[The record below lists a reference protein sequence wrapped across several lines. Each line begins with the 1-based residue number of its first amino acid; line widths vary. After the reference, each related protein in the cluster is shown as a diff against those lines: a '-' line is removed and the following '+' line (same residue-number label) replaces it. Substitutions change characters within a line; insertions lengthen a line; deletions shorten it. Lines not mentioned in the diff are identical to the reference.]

1 MRQAQSVSYTLVLLA
16 ADFTVVSKCREV
28 KPIKQKTD
36 LVGSSN
42 TASTCRMPSSQ
53 CRIIK
58 LKSPQKTECS
68 SVTVVGK

>member
-28 KPIKQKTD
+28 KPIKQKT
-36 LVGSSN
+36 
-42 TASTCRMPSSQ
+42 
-53 CRIIK
+53 
-58 LKSPQKTECS
+58 ECS